1 MSRRFLFLFFMMMAL
16 ATPALALERPRLD
29 VLGFSPDGRFFAY
42 RQSGVEENSGT
53 AFADLFV
60 VDTKD
65 DSWVRGTPVRV
76 RAMPS
81 KGNLQHVRSLLDD
94 QSARLMRRLG
104 LNRAS
109 EGVTFVPKDR
119 SSMSLDLPGGE
130 KVQLT
135 LSPHPGLAAPG
146 CPVTAPIEK
155 GSLLGFTL
163 SAQRGNTVTVL
174 HDDRAIPRARGCSVA
189 YRFAS
194 GFIKPRGSDTVIA
207 ALLAYREVTA
217 AGTQRLRYL
226 AVTSVLP
233 ALRDM

>member
-1 MSRRFLFLFFMMMAL
+1 LTCWASRRMAAFLPTA
-16 ATPALALERPRLD
+16 
-29 VLGFSPDGRFFAY
+29 SP
-42 RQSGVEENSGT
+42 GVEEGT
-53 AFADLFV
+53 AAPVFADLFV

-81 KGNLQHVRSLLDD
+81 EGNLQHVRSLLDD
-94 QSARLMRRLG
+94 QSARLLRRLG

-194 GFIKPRGSDTVIA
+194 GFIKPSGSDTVIA

-233 ALRDM
+233 ACGTYVITSCFCLY